1 MKHDFRPIPQ
11 GWVYRVDLEKN
22 DRRFVPERFAD
33 GDQYDRFL
41 IRSPIDFICAA
52 FSKAIYKRENG
63 RDL

>member
-33 GDQYDRFL
+33 DSSPYDRMLVQDDFL
-41 IRSPIDFICAA
+41 FAL